1 MSLLE
6 AALRDNYV
14 KYYQDIPSKMAAKDY
29 EPRICAIDLEH
40 EVFKGM
46 EVNLNKHSEM
56 FLQMS

>member
-6 AALRDNYV
+6 TALRDNFI

-40 EVFKGM
+40 EVFKGKWC
-46 EVNLNKHSEM
+46 LK
-56 FLQMS
+56 LIALKLTDL